1 MKQSVDPGDEVVPG
15 SQGSG
20 VEGEGKEKMT
30 RRCKCVVE
38 KGKSKNLV

>member
-20 VEGEGKEKMT
+20 VEGEGGGEGENDQEM
-30 RRCKCVVE
+30 
-38 KGKSKNLV
+38 

>member
-20 VEGEGKEKMT
+20 VEGGGGKGENDQEM
-30 RRCKCVVE
+30 
-38 KGKSKNLV
+38 